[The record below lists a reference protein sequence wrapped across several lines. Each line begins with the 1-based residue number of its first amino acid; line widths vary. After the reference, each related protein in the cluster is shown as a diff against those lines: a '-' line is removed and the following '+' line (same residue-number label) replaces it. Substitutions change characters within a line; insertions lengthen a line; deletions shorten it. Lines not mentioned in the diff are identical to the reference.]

1 MHIHMCSACNRAQVL
16 NLQPYV
22 IQMLSLQ
29 PYVIQML
36 SLQPYGIQVPLFGST
51 RYEVGK
57 ERPDSVSFTE
67 QARPNPRP

>member
-1 MHIHMCSACNRAQVL
+1 MCMHIHMCSACNRAQVL
-16 NLQPYV
+16 N
-22 IQMLSLQ
+22 LQ